1 MYDYSEATIIPPPRP
16 SEPEESGQ
24 TEDRIA
30 ATFAKAEGE
39 IETFTDDSG
48 YTRQVK
54 PGPVQ
59 AAGPSSAED
68 KSKTPRPQRVDST
81 YMLEKADPKH
91 RMGNYLYLL
100 NEEYCKLPP
109 ERRQKMPFFSWV
121 DAINVMDFKRI
132 ISKGMPD
139 YANNKLGWWV
149 ERLQAFQSGV
159 KYKSESNLSDK
170 YLVKVEAGLLKRR
183 GKTNNGKWVDT
194 GKLEP
199 LSTSESTSHWSGN
212 GWAIWVE
219 SNNKTFYTN
228 RMKLLKFQ
236 HTSFL
241 SGSDVRGA
249 GEWYVVGGKLRQIS
263 GRSGHYQPTLNH
275 LLQALR
281 DLEAKNVAGLDD
293 VDVVLFR
300 RPIQFG
306 NAQVL
311 VKWRDLKT
319 VANPNQDYKVD
330 PKAG

>member
-1 MYDYSEATIIPPPRP
+1 MYDYSEAAIVKPPRP
-16 SEPEESGQ
+16 SETEESSER
-24 TEDRIA
+24 EDRIA
-30 ATFAKAEGE
+30 ETLAKAEGE

-48 YTRQVK
+48 YTREVK
-54 PGPVQ
+54 PGPVR
-59 AAGPSSAED
+59 AAATSPAED
-68 KSKTPRPQRVDST
+68 GSNAIRPQRVDAT
-81 YMLEKADPKH
+81 YMLEKSDPKH
-91 RMGNYLYLL
+91 RMGSYLYLL
-100 NEEYCKLPP
+100 NEEFAKLPS
-109 ERRQKMPFFSWV
+109 ERRQKMQFFSWV

-132 ISKGMPD
+132 ISKGLPD
-139 YANNKLGWWV
+139 LAPNKLGWWV
-149 ERLQAFQSGV
+149 ERLQTFQQGV
-159 KYKSESNLSDK
+159 KYKDDTNLRDK

-183 GKTNNGKWVDT
+183 GKVSNGKWVDT

-199 LSTSESTSHWSGN
+199 LSTSDSTSHWSGG

-219 SNNKTFYTN
+219 STNKTFYTN
-228 RMKLLKFQ
+228 RMKMLKFQ

-263 GRSGHYQPTLNH
+263 GRSGHYQPTLDH

-281 DLEAKNVAGLDD
+281 DLEAKNVVGLGD

-300 RPIQFG
+300 RPAQYG

-319 VANPNQDYKVD
+319 TANPNQDYKVD